1 MAELA
6 ENEAKKPRTERG
18 RRTMRKLLDAA
29 AVEFGERGFH
39 EASISSITQRAG
51 VALGSFYTYFDGKD
65 AIFASLVQY
74 LSQGVAEA
82 AMARMAPDSAGIR
95 RECEALAGFLDF
107 ARANKGVYR
116 IIDEAEFIDPAG
128 WLGHYEGTA
137 RRITG
142 RLDEAVAAGLVEA
155 GDNEVRAW
163 AFMGMSVFLGLRF
176 AVLDDTRPIDEVIAV
191 ADDLLRR
198 GMAGT

>member
-65 AIFASLVQY
+65 AIFASLVRY
-74 LSQGVAEA
+74 MSQGVAEA
-82 AMARMAPDSAGIR
+82 AKARMAADSAGIQ

-116 IIDEAEFIDPAG
+116 IIDEAEFIDPSG

-137 RRITG
+137 VRIAG
-142 RLDEAVAAGLVEA
+142 RLDEAVDAGLVEA

-176 AVLDDTRPIDEVIAV
+176 AVLDDTRPIDDVVAV

-198 GMAGT
+198 GMAKQ

>member
-1 MAELA
+1 MADLA
-6 ENEAKKPRTERG
+6 YNEAKAPRTERG

-29 AVEFGERGFH
+29 AIEFGERGFH

-65 AIFASLVQY
+65 AIFASLVRY
-74 LSQGVAEA
+74 MSQGVAEA
-82 AMARMAPDSAGIR
+82 AKARMAPDSAGIR

-137 RRITG
+137 KRITG
-142 RLDEAVAAGLVEA
+142 RLDEAMAAGLVAA

-163 AFMGMSVFLGLRF
+163 AYMGMSVFLGLRF

-191 ADDLLRR
+191 ADDLLRH
-198 GMAGT
+198 GMAKQ